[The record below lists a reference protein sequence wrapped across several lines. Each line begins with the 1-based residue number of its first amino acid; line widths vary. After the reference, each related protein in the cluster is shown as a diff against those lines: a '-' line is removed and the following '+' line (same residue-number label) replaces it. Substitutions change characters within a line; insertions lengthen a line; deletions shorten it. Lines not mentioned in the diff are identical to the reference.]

1 MLECHHAQY
10 ITISLA
16 YHARSST
23 GTPRGDPHRQIMA
36 QLQSEIEYFGLSFAD
51 WINSHTS
58 YVEALNGWLQ
68 NCILLPQERTKSRRP
83 FSPRRV
89 LAPPIFVLCR
99 DWLAGAKG
107 LPADELSDAIKQ
119 FISDLHQLLR
129 QTEEQQKKEKP
140 FDSNTNGESESKD
153 DEKTEDKSLN
163 LGCIHTSLAKVLERL
178 TKFSEAS
185 LKMYEDVRQKS
196 EAARIAYSTGRPS
209 RPEGYVIKV

>member
-1 MLECHHAQY
+1 M
-10 ITISLA
+10 T
-16 YHARSST
+16 
-23 GTPRGDPHRQIMA
+23 
-36 QLQSEIEYFGLSFAD
+36 QLQHEIECFGLSFAD

-68 NCILLPQERTKSRRP
+68 NCILQPQEQRKSRRS

-119 FISDLHQLLR
+119 FISDLHHLQQ
-129 QTEEQQKKEKP
+129 QTEEQLHKKEKP
-140 FDSNTNGESESKD
+140 FDSNNNEEPETKDEEKNG
-153 DEKTEDKSLN
+153 DKSLN
-163 LGCIHTSLAKVLERL
+163 LDCIHTSLAKVLERL

-185 LKMYEDVRQKS
+185 LKMHEDVRQKS
-196 EAARIAYSTGRPS
+196 EAARVAYSTGRPP
-209 RPEGYVIKV
+209 RF